1 MASKRPV
8 VSRRKKPAASKKPA
22 RRAPKGAARPA
33 ASGDTAPV
41 LEAQAIEAYAI
52 EEAGAAADEAKAG
65 AINDILVGT
74 NPEDAVRILA
84 SALSQQRGLDKL
96 ARRQADRELADNW
109 QEGGYPYKNLLSR
122 KSYERQ

>member
-1 MASKRPV
+1 MASKHPV
-8 VSRRKKPAASKKPA
+8 IPRLKKPADTKVPT
-22 RRAPKGAARPA
+22 RGAPKEAVRPME
-33 ASGDTAPV
+33 SGDTAPV

-74 NPEDAVRILA
+74 NPADAVRILS
-84 SALSQQRGLDKL
+84 SALRRQRGLDKL

-122 KSYERQ
+122 KS